1 MTATGESR
9 PDGFSGAGMWIP
21 GVGGAIRQHGI
32 CMNADSQKP
41 TEQLGRA
48 FIWIAWL
55 LALGLLTLFFNG
67 VLDRQRNPNQSLH
80 SQVDAQGVRQVSL
93 QRNRFGHYL
102 ASGSI
107 NGQHVEFMLDT
118 GASDVSIPAA
128 LARRLGLR
136 AGAPRIYQTANGPIT
151 AHATQLD
158 ELRIGDIVL
167 RDVRASINPAVDDI
181 GILLG
186 MSVLKQLEFT
196 QRGDTLILRQHP

>member
-1 MTATGESR
+1 MSTPPE
-9 PDGFSGAGMWIP
+9 P
-21 GVGGAIRQHGI
+21 
-32 CMNADSQKP
+32 SQ
-41 TEQLGRA
+41 QLGRA

-67 VLDRQRNPNQSLH
+67 VLDRQRNPNQSLQ
-80 SQVDAQGVRQVSL
+80 SQVDAQGVREVTL

-107 NGQHVEFMLDT
+107 NGQRVEFLLDT
-118 GASDVSIPAA
+118 GASDVSIPAS
-128 LARRLGLR
+128 LARQLRLE

-151 AHATQLD
+151 AHATRLD

-196 QRGDTLILRQHP
+196 QRGDILILRQHPL